1 MMKAL
6 SPMKNN
12 LPPTLEK
19 KLINRNTLLP
29 NTERSFSAGGNSIH
43 HDSASHRRTLII
55 GQGIRIH
62 GALEDVET
70 LIVEGIVETNTI
82 KTKQI
87 IIQKTGILKGEVDS
101 QDIEITGTLEG
112 NLVAQGNLVVTATG
126 RLIGQAKCR
135 RLKVEDGGQITGQ
148 IEMIT
153 SEKIK
158 TTTTTPD
165 AEPKKK
171 AETSIAEELLQTAET
186 HID

>member
-1 MMKAL
+1 
-6 SPMKNN
+6 MKNN

-29 NTERSFSAGGNSIH
+29 NTERSFITTNSTH

-62 GALEDVET
+62 GSLEDVET
-70 LIVEGIVETNTI
+70 LIVEGVVETNTI

-87 IIQKTGILKGEVDS
+87 IIQKTGTLRGEVDS
-101 QDIEITGTLEG
+101 QDIEITGILEG
-112 NLVAQGNLVVTATG
+112 NIIAQGNLVVTATG

-153 SEKIK
+153 SEKLK
-158 TTTTTPD
+158 TTTSDTD
-165 AEPKKK
+165 LKKK
-171 AETSIAEELLQTAET
+171 QETSSIAEELLKTAESE
-186 HID
+186 IN